1 VLALTR
7 LLRARH
13 DGSHASPPEKPDVD
27 AMSWRKLWIVARF
40 ELAEALRSRLVIVI
54 LGLYGMGAA
63 LGAFLFTKAL
73 AAAEDMARSALSNMN
88 AHQIP
93 DDLVR
98 REAVPRVISGLVSD
112 PELRQEL
119 SRIDPLALFYGFMAL
134 QLVALLVLVT
144 SGGAHATDLSRG
156 ATRFVL
162 TRCDRWSWAIGKL
175 LGHAGLLA
183 VGLALGALVTSLV
196 AFGQERGDAAN
207 VLWLLR
213 AAFRAWVYGLAY
225 LGIYSAIALVVRVPG
240 RARALSIVALIA
252 MWMVY
257 SSTQSGWLG
266 ARVPAAEHL
275 GWLFPAHYKLLLW
288 SPNWLESMPAV
299 LALLAIGGAAFSL
312 GSWLFGRGDA

>member
-1 VLALTR
+1 
-7 LLRARH
+7 
-13 DGSHASPPEKPDVD
+13 
-27 AMSWRKLWIVARF
+27 MSWRKLWIVAQF

-73 AAAEDMARSALSNMN
+73 GAAEDMARSALLANMS
-88 AHQIP
+88 AHQVP

-98 REAVPRVISGLVSD
+98 REAVPRLISGLVSD

-162 TRCDRWSWAIGKL
+162 TRCDRWSWSVGKL

-183 VGLALGALVTSLV
+183 VGLTLGALVTSLV

-225 LGIYSAIALVVRVPG
+225 LGIYSAIALTVRVPG
-240 RARALSIVALIA
+240 RARALSIVALIGLWIA
-252 MWMVY
+252 Y
-257 SSTQSGWLG
+257 SSTQSSWLG
-266 ARVPAAEHL
+266 ARVPAVEQL

-288 SPNWLESMPAV
+288 SPNWLESLPAV
-299 LALLAIGGAAFSL
+299 FALLAIGGAAFAL
-312 GSWLFGRGDA
+312 GNWLFGRGDA